1 MAFCHLDDN
10 HGKSWVIIMVK
21 TASKRV
27 RRKIAEA
34 TSDLIG
40 KTIVDQITS
49 AGKSKSKKTKQN
61 SEKSKTLEIYIPPE
75 KLQQIIDGLR
85 LL

>member
-1 MAFCHLDDN
+1 MSQENKYTFKDMAFCHLDDN

-27 RRKIAEA
+27 RQKIAEA

-40 KTIVDQITS
+40 KKIVDQITS
-49 AGKSKSKKTKQN
+49 AGKSKSKKKANKTMRYTKHM
-61 SEKSKTLEIYIPPE
+61 KSTCH
-75 KLQQIIDGLR
+75 
-85 LL
+85 

>member
-27 RRKIAEA
+27 RQKIAEA

-40 KTIVDQITS
+40 KKIVDQITS
-49 AGKSKSKKTKQN
+49 AGKSKSKKTKQKVRKAKRQ
-61 SEKSKTLEIYIPPE
+61 KSTYHQKNVNR
-75 KLQQIIDGLR
+75 LQTA
-85 LL
+85 